1 MTWQLIAYLA
11 GGLVSA
17 AIAAV
22 VIAWNDGRRKVAPLD
37 AFFGIGAGIAWPVIA
52 VVLVLVGA
60 VRLLAA
66 VMSVLAEL
74 ATKGGQ

>member
-1 MTWQLIAYLA
+1 MTWPLVAYLA

-22 VIAWNDGRRKVAPLD
+22 VIAWNDGRRKAGPLD
-37 AFFGIGAGIAWPVIA
+37 AFLGIGAGIAWPMIA
-52 VVLVLVGA
+52 VVLVLVGV

-66 VMSVLAEL
+66 VVSVLAE
-74 ATKGGQ
+74 AVGRG